1 MQKIKNKKRRKKE
14 KEEGSQKLVCK
25 ICAARYI
32 MLQDKAYK
40 KEQQKK
46 IIALR

>member
-1 MQKIKNKKRRKKE
+1 MQKIKNKKRRKKRK

-32 MLQDKAYK
+32 MLQDKAYV
-40 KEQQKK
+40 
-46 IIALR
+46 